1 MFPFV
6 GLKKSFLAHFSKD
19 VITDVPVYKLDLAA
33 CFLLEYMRYIEN
45 SSWDIFRAVNSKKIY
60 RKEGLTV

>member
-1 MFPFV
+1 MFQFL

-33 CFLLEYMRYIEN
+33 CFLLEYMRYIKN
-45 SSWDIFRAVNSKKIY
+45 SS
-60 RKEGLTV
+60 